1 MPSNLRVSKFIFG
14 VVFFMGFSFEIITI
28 VLLTKKPMISRKNA
42 LISKFIIHKVG
53 NKFNNTKN
61 AFSEKLVDF
70 DEPSYDLMLPFL
82 LRPFGSVVQ
91 SYRFNHHANISLNEI
106 NSYSTQ
112 IFNNEEA
119 FIDVSKHIVT
129 HLFEQSTSAQI
140 KTGDVLVVMFEG
152 IEFNEITTNALGIF
166 KIENKVNFFQTY
178 LENNSYDVLVQ
189 KGISSKKVDKGCI
202 ILNQTDTEGNIILS
216 VDNNSYDAQYWLNQ
230 FLNIKYA
237 DDANNHTQQ
246 YIELCKDFSTEILKT
261 TYGAQEQNTFLAKT
275 INFFKENEVV
285 NIERFKDDLFEEDK
299 HKNLFDDYKKTF
311 EYENNIV
318 IKNQFDVAESVVN
331 IEKKKIKTDIKLDT
345 NIQIKLDIDAPDA
358 SAEYLERGYD
368 DEKKMH
374 YYKVFFNVES

>member
-1 MPSNLRVSKFIFG
+1 M
-14 VVFFMGFSFEIITI
+14 IT
-28 VLLTKKPMISRKNA
+28 RKNA
-42 LISKFIIHKVG
+42 SISKFIIHKVG
-53 NKFNNTKN
+53 NKFNDTKN

-70 DEPSYDLMLPFL
+70 DEASYDLMLPFL

-106 NSYSTQ
+106 NSYCTQ
-112 IFNNEEA
+112 IFNDEDA

-129 HLFEQSTSAQI
+129 HLYEQSTSAQI
-140 KTGDVLVVMFEG
+140 KTGDVLIVMFEG
-152 IEFNEITTNALGIF
+152 IEFNEITTNAIGVF

-189 KGISSKKVDKGCI
+189 KGISSKKVDKGCL

-246 YIELCKDFSTEILKT
+246 YIALCKDFSTEILKP
-261 TYGAQEQNTFLAKT
+261 TYGAQEQNIFLAKT
-275 INFFKENEVV
+275 IDFFKENEVV
-285 NIERFKDDLFEEDK
+285 NLERFKEELFEEDK

-311 EYENNIV
+311 EDEQNIV
-318 IKNQFDVAESVVN
+318 LRNQFDVAESVVN
-331 IEKKKIKTDIKLDT
+331 KEKKKIKTDIKLDT

-368 DEKKMH
+368 NEKKMH
-374 YYKVFFNVES
+374 YYKVFFNVET

>member
-1 MPSNLRVSKFIFG
+1 M
-14 VVFFMGFSFEIITI
+14 IT
-28 VLLTKKPMISRKNA
+28 RKNA
-42 LISKFIIHKVG
+42 SISKFIIHKVG
-53 NKFNNTKN
+53 NKFNDTKN

-70 DEPSYDLMLPFL
+70 DEASYDLMLPFL

-106 NSYSTQ
+106 NSYCTQ
-112 IFNNEEA
+112 IFNDEDA

-129 HLFEQSTSAQI
+129 HLYEQSTSAQI
-140 KTGDVLVVMFEG
+140 KTGDVLIVMFEG
-152 IEFNEITTNALGIF
+152 IEFNEITTNAIGIF

-189 KGISSKKVDKGCI
+189 KGISSKKVDKGCL

-246 YIELCKDFSTEILKT
+246 YIALCKDFSTEILKP
-261 TYGAQEQNTFLAKT
+261 TYGAQEQNIFLAKT
-275 INFFKENEVV
+275 IDFFKENEVV
-285 NIERFKDDLFEEDK
+285 NLERFKEELFEEDK

-311 EYENNIV
+311 EDEQNIV
-318 IKNQFDVAESVVN
+318 LRNQFDVAESVVN
-331 IEKKKIKTDIKLDT
+331 KEKKKIKTDIKLDT

-368 DEKKMH
+368 NEKKMH
-374 YYKVFFNVES
+374 YYKVFFNVET

>member
-1 MPSNLRVSKFIFG
+1 
-14 VVFFMGFSFEIITI
+14 
-28 VLLTKKPMISRKNA
+28 MISRKNA
-42 LISKFIIHKVG
+42 SISKFIIHKVG
-53 NKFNNTKN
+53 NKFNDTKN
-61 AFSEKLVDF
+61 AFSENLVDF
-70 DEPSYDLMLPFL
+70 DEASYELMLPFL

-106 NSYSTQ
+106 NSYSAQ
-112 IFNNEEA
+112 IFNDEEA

-140 KTGDVLVVMFEG
+140 KTGDVLVVLFEG

-166 KIENKVNFFQTY
+166 KIENKVSFFQTY
-178 LENNSYDVLVQ
+178 LENKSYDVLVQ
-189 KGISSKKVDKGCI
+189 NGISSKKVDKGCI

-237 DDANNHTQQ
+237 DDANSHTQQ

-261 TYGAQEQNTFLAKT
+261 TYGAKEQNTFLAKT
-275 INFFKENEVV
+275 VDFFKENEVINV
-285 NIERFKDDLFEEDK
+285 ERFKDELFEEDK
-299 HKNLFDDYKKTF
+299 YKNLFEEYKKTF
-311 EYENNIV
+311 EGEKNLV
-318 IKNQFDVAESVVN
+318 LRNQFDVAETVLN
-331 IEKKKIKTDIKLDT
+331 KEKKKFKTDIKLDT

-374 YYKVFFNVES
+374 YYKVFFNVEN